1 MIDRDEFLKIKKL
14 ALISL
19 VSDDILM
26 NKLVLKGGTCLE
38 LAYKIHSRSS
48 KDIDFSIDSEFSA
61 SEITQIESDLPE
73 IFNKNFNKIGY
84 HAFDFRI
91 KDKPIRMP
99 IDIKMSGYNLLFKLV
114 SIDIHSKFKDNIDKL
129 RNRAISL
136 GLSDKK
142 DFVIDISKFEYI
154 QNKEE
159 KEIDGHK
166 IYVYPPVMIICEKL
180 RAICQK
186 MKEYRNNPGDADLP
200 RARDFWDIYLVQ
212 ENLPKVDFKLQE
224 NRGILKHVFDA
235 KDVDMNLLL
244 KIKEKRHIHEDDF
257 RNVQLTDVAN
267 KKYPTYFDFYFE
279 YVLDL
284 IKDLEEFWIV

>member
-1 MIDRDEFLKIKKL
+1 MIDAKEFLKIKKL
-14 ALISL
+14 AIISL

-26 NKLVLKGGTCLE
+26 DKLVLKGGTCLE
-38 LAYKIHSRSS
+38 LAYKIHCRSS
-48 KDIDFSIDSEFSA
+48 KDIDFSIDNEFSDT
-61 SEITQIESDLPE
+61 EITQIMSDLPE
-73 IFNKNFNKIGY
+73 IFNKNFNTIGY
-84 HAFDFRI
+84 YAFDFRI
-91 KDKPIRMP
+91 KNKPVRMP
-99 IDIKMSGYNLLFKLV
+99 IDIKMTGYNLSFKLV
-114 SIDIHSKFKDNIDKL
+114 SNDVHNEFKDNIDKL
-129 RNRAISL
+129 RNRALSL
-136 GLSDKK
+136 GQSDKK
-142 DFVIDISKFEYI
+142 DFVIDISKFEYT

-200 RARDFWDIYLVQ
+200 RARDFWDIFLVQ
-212 ENLPKVDFKLQE
+212 ENLPRVDFKLPE
-224 NRGILKHVFDA
+224 NRDILKHVFEA

-244 KIKEKRHIHEDDF
+244 KLEGKRHIHEDDF
-257 RNVQLTDVAN
+257 RNVQLTDAAN
-267 KKYPTYFDFYFE
+267 KKYPTHFDFYFE

>member
-1 MIDRDEFLKIKKL
+1 MVDKDEFLKIKKL

-48 KDIDFSIDSEFSA
+48 KDIDFSIENEFSDN
-61 SEITQIESDLPE
+61 EITQIMKNLPE
-73 IFNKNFNKIGY
+73 IFNNNFSEFGY
-84 HAFDFRI
+84 YAFDFRI
-91 KDKPIRMP
+91 KNKPVHIP
-99 IDIKMSGYNLLFKLV
+99 VDIKMTGYNLSFKLV
-114 SIDIHSKFKDNIDKL
+114 STDVYKQFKDNIYKL
-129 RNRAISL
+129 RNRALSL
-136 GLSDKK
+136 GQSDKK
-142 DFVIDISKFEYI
+142 DFVIDISKFEYT

-159 KEIDGHK
+159 KEIEGHK

-186 MKEYRNNPGDADLP
+186 MKEYRNNPEYVDLP

-212 ENLPKVDFKLQE
+212 ENLPRVDFKLNE
-224 NRGILKHVFDA
+224 NREILKHVFDA

-244 KIKEKRHIHEDDF
+244 KLEKKRHIHEGDF
-257 RNVQLTDVAN
+257 RNVQLTDAAN
-267 KKYPTYFDFYFE
+267 KPYPNHFDFYFE

-284 IKDLEEFWIV
+284 IKDLEKFWVV